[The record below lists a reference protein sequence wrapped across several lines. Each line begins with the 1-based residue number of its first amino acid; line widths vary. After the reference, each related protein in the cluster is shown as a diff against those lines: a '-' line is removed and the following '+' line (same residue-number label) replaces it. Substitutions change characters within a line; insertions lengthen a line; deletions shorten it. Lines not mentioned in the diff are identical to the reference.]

1 MKFTVFILNMERYAN
16 IYNFKNKKFR
26 EAYLSIA
33 KDVTAEVLSTFYA
46 RQLFSDRGSKFLLF

>member
-1 MKFTVFILNMERYAN
+1 MEWYAN